1 MKCIY
6 FDNTCSGDRH
16 IPYDPSEEDKKNI
29 VRVMIFELVQDFK
42 HFKKIGEYIKYST
55 RHFTF

>member
-16 IPYDPSEEDKKNI
+16 IPYDPSEEDKKKYC
-29 VRVMIFELVQDFK
+29 ESYDFRTCPRFQAFQK
-42 HFKKIGEYIKYST
+42 N
-55 RHFTF
+55 R